1 MFNLGEYRRIA
12 TPLKSHH
19 FFKQENVEA
28 MSVRA
33 QCALDALEDVCKW
46 LEAGGE
52 VGVSNSVTL

>member
-1 MFNLGEYRRIA
+1 MA

-52 VGVSNSVTL
+52 VGVSIDDSYFY